1 VGIGNKDVIGRDA
14 HHPLTLDEALAWIAE
29 TFEEPRLNIAPHTP
43 RADIAA
49 WDSLGQLILM
59 AALDQ
64 QFGIRLAQSELSSLS
79 SVGDILKILSA
90 HERLRDD

>member
-1 VGIGNKDVIGRDA
+1 MSTGNNDVIGRDG
-14 HHPLTLDEALAWIAE
+14 HHALTLDEALAWIAE
-29 TFEEPRLNIAPHTP
+29 TFEEPVSNIAPHTP

-64 QFGIRLAQSELSSLS
+64 QFGIRLVQSELSSLS
-79 SVGDILKILSA
+79 SVEDILKILSA